1 MPRPLYLV
9 CGRRIDQ
16 EDATDR
22 SRPWSTKLEEKTAKE
37 SKGRRALLSIR
48 RESPNSCLGPLLLKH
63 EGSPN
68 LQGRAK
74 LKVGGGSSIGP
85 HDDG

>member
-1 MPRPLYLV
+1 LYLV

-16 EDATDR
+16 VGAIDR
-22 SRPWSTKLEEKTAKE
+22 SRPWSTKLEKTAKK

-48 RESPNSCLGPLLLKH
+48 RESPNSCLGPLLKH
-63 EGSPN
+63 EEGSPN

>member
-1 MPRPLYLV
+1 MPRPLYLGF
-9 CGRRIDQ
+9 GRRIDQ

-22 SRPWSTKLEEKTAKE
+22 SRPWSTKLEKTAKK

-48 RESPNSCLGPLLLKH
+48 RESPNSCLGPLLNH

-74 LKVGGGSSIGP
+74 LKGRRRELNWSL
-85 HDDG
+85 